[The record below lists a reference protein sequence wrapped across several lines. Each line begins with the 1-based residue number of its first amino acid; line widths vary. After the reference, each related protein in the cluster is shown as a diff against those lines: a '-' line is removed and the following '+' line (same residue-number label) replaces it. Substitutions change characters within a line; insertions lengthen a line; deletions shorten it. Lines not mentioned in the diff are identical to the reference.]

1 MELLPFLLVVAS
13 AISHAAW
20 NLLAKGGSD
29 RESFMWLMTATSLF
43 TMLPIFYY
51 TLPEWRFPLEALPY
65 FLVSGIAE
73 TLYFITLRKAYELG
87 DLSVVYPLARS
98 SPLFITV
105 LAVLFLGEEIS
116 PWGAIGV
123 LLMVLGVYTLH
134 LKSLQIND
142 ILHPLRSLRER
153 PSQLALMTA
162 IWTTA
167 YSMSDKIGVSTVDPI
182 LYAFW
187 MDAFIVIFMTP
198 VILWK
203 HGWSGIFEDWKVT
216 KIQAIV
222 AGFLAR
228 FGYILVLVAMSLIQ
242 VSYILALRQISVVLG
257 AAAGVI
263 LLKERYGRIR
273 LLGSAIMFLGVYTLT
288 VLA

>member
-1 MELLPFLLVVAS
+1 MELLPFVLVVTS

-29 RESFMWLMTATSLF
+29 KESFMWLMTATSLF
-43 TMLPIFYY
+43 TMLPVFYFI
-51 TLPEWRFPLEALPY
+51 LPEWRFPLEALPY
-65 FLVSGIAE
+65 FLISGVAE
-73 TLYFITLRKAYELG
+73 TLYFITLRKAYEFG

-134 LKSLQIND
+134 LKGLQTKD
-142 ILHPLRSLRER
+142 ILYPLRSLRGR
-153 PSQLALMTA
+153 ASQLALMTA
-162 IWTTA
+162 LWTTA
-167 YSMSDKIGVSTVDPI
+167 YSMSDKVGVSTVDPI

-187 MDAFIVIFMTP
+187 MDAFIVLFITP
-198 VILWK
+198 VILWRR
-203 HGWSGIFEDWKVT
+203 GWRGIREDWEETKVR
-216 KIQAIV
+216 AVV

-257 AAAGVI
+257 TAAGVL
-263 LLKERYGRIR
+263 LLKERYGRMR
-273 LLGSAIMFLGVYTLT
+273 LIGSAIMFIGVYI
-288 VLA
+288 LAALV

>member
-1 MELLPFLLVVAS
+1 MELLPFALVVAS

-29 RESFMWLMTATSLF
+29 KESFMWLMTATSLF
-43 TMLPIFYY
+43 TMLPIFYFF
-51 TLPEWRFPLEALPY
+51 LPEWSFPLEALPY
-65 FLVSGIAE
+65 FLVSGVAE

-116 PWGAIGV
+116 PWGAIGI
-123 LLMVLGVYTLH
+123 LLMVLGVYTIH
-134 LKSLQIND
+134 LKGLQARD
-142 ILHPLRSLRER
+142 ILHPLRSLRNR
-153 PSQLALMTA
+153 ASQLALMTA
-162 IWTTA
+162 LWTTA
-167 YSMSDKIGVSTVDPI
+167 YSMSDKVGVSTVDPI

-187 MDAFIVIFMTP
+187 MDAFIVVFMTP
-198 VILWK
+198 IILWR
-203 HGWSGIFEDWKVT
+203 HGWSGIREDWEKSKVR
-216 KIQAIV
+216 AVV

-257 AAAGVI
+257 TAAGV
-263 LLKERYGRIR
+263 LFLKERYGRMR
-273 LLGSAIMFLGVYTLT
+273 LLGSAIMFLGVYILA
-288 VLA
+288 VLV

>member
-1 MELLPFLLVVAS
+1 MELLPFLLVAAS

-29 RESFMWLMTATSLF
+29 KESFMWLMTATSLF
-43 TMLPIFYY
+43 TMLPVFYY

-123 LLMVLGVYTLH
+123 MLMVLGVYTIH
-134 LKSLQIND
+134 LKSLQTKD
-142 ILHPLRSLRER
+142 ILHPLRSLKER

-162 IWTTA
+162 LWTTA

-198 VILWK
+198 AILWR
-203 HGWSGIFEDWKVT
+203 HGWSGISEDWKET